1 MSDRNIELTRRK
13 VLGGLASIGAASAAA
28 GAGTMAYF
36 SDSETSSGNT
46 VSAGTVDLDSASQE
60 SVVVNSAPGD
70 SASGTVSATYNGSI
84 SPVEVDISAALSEP
98 SESLSE
104 PTDDDIDGGGGDSTA
119 NSAAELSASEFARY
133 VKVTSA
139 TLKRTSG
146 GSSEWNDDLLVDDS
160 NSSSDQVV
168 TDDGTGSDPGS
179 ANVDLVELVNHL
191 NANSDDAFGDV
202 QKGDT
207 VALELGL
214 EIDKEADNLA
224 QADSVELSVTFNAQ
238 QGSKD

>member
-146 GSSEWNDDLLVDDS
+146 GSSEWSDDLLVDDS